1 MKLNKGI
8 QRRTIVYFTVTTLLM
23 IMATAMITI
32 DLPQA
37 LDYRNWRNAPGNV
50 TIGTV
55 TTHWEHFS
63 INPADNDER
72 HAYTLARVENGEATV
87 KGMPM
92 KLFVY
97 GVGEDFQ
104 FPEHY
109 GFTVSKVMR
118 ITSYCLTI
126 LLLLGFVGILV
137 STIKGFR
144 NGIYFSRLQVVLL
157 RWLALLTFLV
167 YIANELCVKF
177 HMFGIGALYGKTS
190 DIKLYTVMQIQMKEI
205 IIPFLLLLF
214 AEIINIAMH
223 LNKEE
228 SMTI

>member
-1 MKLNKGI
+1 MEFCN
-8 QRRTIVYFTVTTLLM
+8 RYIVNN
-23 IMATAMITI
+23 
-32 DLPQA
+32 
-37 LDYRNWRNAPGNV
+37 RNWRNAPGNV
-50 TIGTV
+50 TIGTM

-63 INPADNDER
+63 INPQNNDER
-72 HAYTLARVENGEATV
+72 HAHTLARDENGNAIV

-126 LLLLGFVGILV
+126 LLFLGFAGILV
-137 STIKGFR
+137 CTIKGFR
-144 NGIYFSRLQVVLL
+144 NEIYFSRLQVVLL

-167 YIANELCVKF
+167 SIVNELCVKF
-177 HMFGIGALYGKTS
+177 HMLGIGELYSKTS
-190 DIKLYTVMQIQMKEI
+190 DIDLYAAIQIEMREI